1 MKIKQPKYK
10 TVTLATPFGKAG
22 WVYVNAPKMFEGDKR
37 AAYRAELYV
46 TNNDAEGVI
55 AAIEKSYASEYKAW
69 CEEVG
74 KKAQKAAFPW
84 LENDGVTKFNFK
96 VADAWPDG
104 TSRQP
109 ELTDMDKKPITANI
123 GKDSIIRIMFRPHY
137 YNASAGF
144 GVQLQP
150 IKVQVKDL
158 VTFGGGSSA
167 DIDFEDVSDSE
178 TLKTGTDNKE
188 ISW

>member
-1 MKIKQPKYK
+1 MHFRLDDGEAFLVPPALE
-10 TVTLATPFGKAG
+10 V
-22 WVYVNAPKMFEGDKR
+22 VKR
-37 AAYRAELYV
+37 NIGLLNVRGAEL
-46 TNNDAEGVI
+46 G
-55 AAIEKSYASEYKAW
+55 
-69 CEEVG
+69 EVG

-109 ELTDMDKKPITANI
+109 ELTDMDKKPVTANI
-123 GKDSIIRIMFRPHY
+123 GKDSVIRIMFRPHY

-158 VTFGGGSSA
+158 VTFGGGSAA
-167 DIDFEDVSDSE
+167 DIDFEDVSDSGS
-178 TLKTGTDNKE
+178 LKTGTDDKE
-188 ISW
+188 VSW